1 MIDLRSD
8 TATNPI
14 RQTAVITTSVFL
26 ILIFAG
32 AGQGQRRTRLQAPKA
47 LLELLDK
54 DERDCVS
61 QEGLDKS
68 VKVQPIR
75 LARDRTRQI
84 LIRGAGLCLCGA
96 QNCGFWVYRKTGSNY
111 KLLLQGTGSTK
122 VSAGRYAA
130 YGYRD
135 VQSESHAGAM
145 ETIVR
150 TYRYDGSQYQPQ
162 RCVSRAYYDDNG
174 KYTKRPFYRPCE
186 PANDQNK
193 SYVSLPPGLLD
204 LELPT
209 IDDRVLKLSDYSGRI
224 VIINLFASWCPPCRE
239 NIADLV
245 ELSKTTNQVVII
257 GVTTAVQDPQIE
269 AVRRFTSTLKVG
281 FPIVRENLNF
291 SKSLSQAVNANEVL
305 PQIFVIDKKNRIR
318 KYFMGYNRANT
329 SPLLRN
335 LVRELEAEGAKGPA

>member
-1 MIDLRSD
+1 
-8 TATNPI
+8 
-14 RQTAVITTSVFL
+14 
-26 ILIFAG
+26 
-32 AGQGQRRTRLQAPKA
+32 
-47 LLELLDK
+47 
-54 DERDCVS
+54 
-61 QEGLDKS
+61 
-68 VKVQPIR
+68 
-75 LARDRTRQI
+75 
-84 LIRGAGLCLCGA
+84 
-96 QNCGFWVYRKTGSNY
+96 
-111 KLLLQGTGSTK
+111 LLLQGTGSTRVK
-122 VSAGRYAA
+122 AGRHSA

-162 RCVSRAYYDDNG
+162 RCVRRAYYDDNG
-174 KYTKRPFYRPCE
+174 KYTKKPFYRPCE
-186 PANDQNK
+186 PANEQNQT
-193 SYVSLPPGLLD
+193 YVILPPGLLD

-209 IDDRVLKLSDYSGRI
+209 IDDRVLKLSDYSGRV

-257 GVTTAVQDPQIE
+257 GVTTTVQDPQIE
-269 AVRRFTSTLKVG
+269 AVRRFTSTLKVD

-291 SKSLSQAVNANEVL
+291 SESLSQAVNANQVL

-335 LVRELEAEGAKGPA
+335 LVRELETEGAKGPA